1 MVQSILT
8 FGTSVANSDQAN
20 VWTMLVDEP
29 YSPFKDFTYVSIESS
44 FLLLEIFLKNFNQ
57 GQYVLI
63 HIVHLVNFGQ
73 SLSRSHILRSML
85 NFTMFLANSD
95 QETIWTIRFDPY
107 CPYKIFIKFHQRLIL
122 FSISNAFKKLNWRQH
137 SLNHIVLNM
146 IFFYLHC
153 IFQSF
158 YQILI

>member
-8 FGTSVANSDQAN
+8 FGTFVANSDQAN
-20 VWTMLVDEP
+20 VRTMLVDEP

-146 IFFYLHC
+146 IFFDLHC